1 MFFEECFLI
10 YGNRAYDILN
20 WYKQEM
26 EAVEGDR
33 KYEDQNNSKYEIMF
47 SAQYWTQME
56 TIMNKILIRFV
67 WNYSRVLS
75 NPPY

>member
-1 MFFEECFLI
+1 
-10 YGNRAYDILN
+10 
-20 WYKQEM
+20 M

-67 WNYSRVLS
+67 
-75 NPPY
+75 